1 MKKLIGIV
9 GGGVVFF
16 ALEVYP
22 YKVYANTFTAS
33 LAEEP
38 AVVMDAPQA
47 EIKFRVTHTGTTRPI
62 YRVRFYFNVS
72 TYCPSLAS
80 QGPDGWVADWYVC
93 SAAVSGIQF
102 TTSTSPINPG
112 ESKEFTVILQ
122 GPGYVKIPR
131 ASQDITD
138 STTRIM
144 AYDINGLT
152 LTYQG
157 SQPSWVRHGLMA
169 QTFVIPQSVGAGGE
183 IILSLWVK
191 NTSTATQNLIVPSPP
206 NIYGDGS
213 AVLNY
218 GPSPSSL
225 TLSPLEEG
233 IFEWRFNAT
242 SLGEVWFDGYASN
255 GIVSTVNR
263 AYLLSSRVIIGDF
276 VCSLSIK
283 PESLGNGITFTVSMS
298 IFNNSPDNYGLIYP
312 FISFSGS
319 ATATYISGPDPET
332 ISQLPPG
339 SSGTFEWKY
348 KINGNPGAYLY
359 AEGYANA
366 YAQGVSTPVCRSN
379 NAEIVRYP
387 MFVYPDNVTSGATN
401 ARFLY
406 QFFNGGTI
414 NVNRIFIQTNV
425 QYEGTWIY
433 LSGSGSGGYGSCL
446 WTRTE
451 QTNWIRFDSPSASCD
466 IPPGGMGSFYITY
479 SSVPSVNVDTYYAHQ
494 GNVNN
499 GGTLL
504 AVTTYNVVVIPYSL
518 TLSKNPAGPIPADG
532 TSRYDIYALL
542 MNGPEPV
549 SGVVISFSTTA
560 GTLTSSATTDEN
572 GIAYVQLIAPS
583 SINDIT
589 AVVSAS
595 YRNAY
600 SSINAPFTGVK
611 TANLQYIGGTLYP
624 LSMAK
629 GGIYSIRADFIN
641 AGNLSITLRT
651 SSYVHF
657 SDGLNTYIAYLNE
670 PLTINPDERKT
681 LFFNEA
687 QISQDFSSGIY
698 YPWFYLTDG
707 SIVQE
712 RQSFDK
718 ITVISRPDI
727 IDINGSPNPGEVYL
741 TFKTET
747 GEYYDILFKDSFS
760 GTFLHA
766 DTVYSDGTTY
776 TWVDDGTKTGSIPYS
791 VKERYY
797 EIRHTG
803 TDIPSYGWG
812 GSYCVE
818 VAPNWNLLSLPI
830 IPKNTNIQIL
840 IGNQLTG
847 AISEDMADRI
857 LKWDPSVQEYTE
869 CAWLVDTGGQFP
881 EWDGKWIDCFTY
893 QLSDMEISADTGFW
907 VQNRHNEQNICLA
920 GMVSNE
926 ERLIHVGQ
934 GWQILG
940 TTYPSGVTINGNTGL
955 IESGASGSI
964 SEDMADRILK
974 WDPSVQE
981 YTECAWLV
989 DTGGQFPEWDGKW
1002 IDCFTYQLS
1011 NMTLSPESG
1020 FWYQDRPP
1028 AGFTWHYPK
1037 PYTIPPNQ

>member
-1 MKKLIGIV
+1 MTFDFLFIINFSLMREIKGIV
-9 GGGVVFF
+9 GVGVFF
-16 ALEVYP
+16 FSLMVYSL
-22 YKVYANTFTAS
+22 KVYANTFTAS

-47 EIKFRVTHTGTTRPI
+47 EIKFRVTHTGKTRPI
-62 YRVRFYFNVS
+62 YRVRFYFNIS

-80 QGPDGWVADWYVC
+80 QGPDGWVTDWDSC
-93 SAAVSGIQF
+93 SNGVSGVQF

-112 ESKEFTVILQ
+112 ESKEFTVVLQ
-122 GPGYVKIPR
+122 GPSYTKIPR
-131 ASQDITD
+131 DIQDITD
-138 STTRIM
+138 STTQII
-144 AYDINGLT
+144 AYDRKNRS

-191 NTSTATQNLIVPSPP
+191 NTSTATQSLIVPSPP
-206 NIYGDGS
+206 AIYGDGS

-242 SLGEVWFDGYASN
+242 SPGEVWFDGYASN

-263 AYLLSSRVIIGDF
+263 AYLLSSRVMIGDF

-298 IFNNSPDNYGLIYP
+298 IFNNSSNNYGLIYP

-348 KINGNPGAYLY
+348 KINGNPGDYLY

-425 QYEGTWIY
+425 QYEGTWVY

-479 SSVPSVNVDTYYAHQ
+479 SNVPSVDVDTYYAHK

-504 AVTTYNVVVIPYSL
+504 AVPTYNVVVIPYSL
-518 TLSKNPAGPIPADG
+518 TLSKNPPGPIPADG

-549 SGVVISFSTTA
+549 SGVVINFSTTA
-560 GTLTSSATTDEN
+560 GTLTSSTATTDEN
-572 GIAYVQLIAPS
+572 GIASVQLIAPS

-641 AGNLSITLRT
+641 AGNLSITLNT

-727 IDINGSPNPGEVYL
+727 IDITGSPNPGEVYL
-741 TFKTET
+741 TFKTDT

-760 GTFLHA
+760 GTFLLA

-803 TDIPSYGWG
+803 TDISSYGWG

-818 VAPNWNLLSLPI
+818 VESNKNLVSLPI
-830 IPKNTNIQIL
+830 IPSNPHIESV
-840 IGNQLTG
+840 IGAQLTG
-847 AISEDMADRI
+847 GTIPSLADRV
-857 LKWDPSVQEYTE
+857 LKWNPSTQSYSE
-869 CAWLVDTGGQFP
+869 CAWLRSSDLRWRNCYAP
-881 EWDGKWIDCFTY
+881 EY
-893 QLSDMEISADTGFW
+893 SSMNLNADEGFW
-907 VQNRHNEQNICLA
+907 VESRHGAQRFCFA
-920 GMVSNE
+920 GYVSNTG
-926 ERLIHVGQ
+926 RSISIVPSL
-934 GWQILG
+934 QILG
-940 TTYPSGVTINGNTGL
+940 SAYPDGVTINGNTGL
-955 IESGASGSI
+955 IESGAYGGTLPSNS
-964 SEDMADRILK
+964 DRILK
-974 WDPSVQE
+974 WNPLTQSYSQ
-981 YTECAWLV
+981 CAWLRAS
-989 DTGGQFPEWDGKW
+989 DMKW
-1002 IDCFTYQLS
+1002 RDCYSPNYS
-1011 NMTLSPESG
+1011 NIILSPGDG
-1020 FWYQDRPP
+1020 FWYQRRGSS
-1028 AGFTWHYPK
+1028 GFLWNYPK